1 MLKRIKPDEIHLG
14 MFIEAIDGNWKG
26 QRFWRSRFL
35 LASPEEADTLRASRV
50 EWVVINTEKGTDVAF
65 ADVKARC
72 LSAEAQLTR
81 ALKTVEQ
88 SKPLIKSIFE
98 DARDGNSLP
107 IDVAMQ
113 VVDDI
118 EACMRDSS
126 QALIQVTRL
135 KARDEYTFLHSIAV
149 AALMIHFGRS
159 IKMTDATVKELAL
172 GGLLHDVGKVK
183 IPPEILQKSGPLTD
197 AEMITVRQHP
207 QNSFEILSR
216 HGNISEAVLD
226 ICLHHHERTDG
237 KGYPDG
243 LLGEEIRPQVRIA
256 SICDVYDALTSR
268 RAYKKAWTSDDAVKF
283 MLKQEGQFDR
293 VLLRN
298 FFYSMKF

>member
-35 LASPEEADTLRASRV
+35 LASPEEADALRASRV

-72 LSAEAQLTR
+72 PSAEAQLTR

>member
-1 MLKRIKPDEIHLG
+1 M
-14 MFIEAIDGNWKG
+14 
-26 QRFWRSRFL
+26 
-35 LASPEEADTLRASRV
+35 
-50 EWVVINTEKGTDVAF
+50 INTEKGTDVAF
-65 ADVKARC
+65 ADAKARC
-72 LSAEAQLTR
+72 PSAEAQLTR

-126 QALIQVTRL
+126 QTLIQVTRL

-183 IPPEILQKSGPLTD
+183 IPPEILQKSGPLTG

>member
-35 LASPEEADTLRASRV
+35 LASPEEADALRASRV

-72 LSAEAQLTR
+72 PSAEAQLTR

-172 GGLLHDVGKVK
+172 GGLLHDVGKMK

-237 KGYPDG
+237 KGYRDG

-298 FFYSMKF
+298 FFYGMKF